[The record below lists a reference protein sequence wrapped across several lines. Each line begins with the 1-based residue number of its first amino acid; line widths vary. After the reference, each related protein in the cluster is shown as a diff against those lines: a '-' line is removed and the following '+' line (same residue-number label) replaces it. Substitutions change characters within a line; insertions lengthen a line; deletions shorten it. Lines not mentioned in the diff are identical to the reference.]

1 MEENREGEETFYD
14 GHPSWRSI
22 VSFYFR
28 GLLIALVV
36 GVIVGI
42 VTRVA
47 GSSVNVALVVAA
59 VLVVMVVDVVLGLIM
74 RIATRYKI
82 TSQRLTIHL
91 GILRRDMHETRI
103 ERVQNVN
110 VQQTM
115 MDRLLRVGTVTFDTA
130 GEAGYDFAFRGV
142 SNPDHIVRVV
152 DKAIHDFQ
160 ARAPGV

>member
-47 GSSVNVALVVAA
+47 GNSVNVALVVVA
-59 VLVVMVVDVVLGLIM
+59 VLVVMVVDVVIGLIM

-110 VQQTM
+110 VQQTV

-160 ARAPGV
+160 ARQPGV

>member
-1 MEENREGEETFYD
+1 M
-14 GHPSWRSI
+14 
-22 VSFYFR
+22 
-28 GLLIALVV
+28 
-36 GVIVGI
+36 IVGI

-47 GSSVNVALVVAA
+47 GNSVNVALVVAA
-59 VLVVMVVDVVLGLIM
+59 VLVVMVLDVVLGLIM

-110 VQQTM
+110 VQQTV

-160 ARAPGV
+160 ARAAGRVAEVRGLSHSVRARR

>member
-1 MEENREGEETFYD
+1 MEENRPGEDTFYD

-22 VSFYFR
+22 FSFYFR
-28 GLLIALVV
+28 GLLVALVI
-36 GVIVGI
+36 GVIVGV

-47 GSSVNVALVVAA
+47 GKSVNVALVVLA
-59 VLVVMVVDVVLGLIM
+59 VLIVMVADVVIGLVM

-110 VQQTM
+110 VQQSV

-142 SNPDHIVRVV
+142 SNPDKIVRVV
-152 DKAIHDFQ
+152 DAAIHDFQ
-160 ARAPGV
+160 ARQPGV

>member
-1 MEENREGEETFYD
+1 MEETRPGEETFYD

-28 GLLIALVV
+28 GLLAALVI
-36 GVIVGI
+36 GVIVGV

-47 GSSVNVALVVAA
+47 GKSVNVALVVVA
-59 VLVVMVVDVVLGLIM
+59 VLVVTVLVVVLGLVM
-74 RIATRYKI
+74 RIATRYTI
-82 TSQRLTIHL
+82 TNQRLTIHI
-91 GILRRDMHETRI
+91 GILRRDMHETRL

-110 VQQTM
+110 VRQSV

-142 SNPDHIVRVV
+142 SNPDKIVRTV
-152 DKAIHDFQ
+152 DEAIHEFQ
-160 ARAPGV
+160 ARQPGV